1 MVLQHKGVLC
11 LQQEGVHPSTMV
23 SFEALGRGKR
33 RALIFS

>member
-11 LQQEGVHPSTMV
+11 LQQEGIQPGTMV

-33 RALIFS
+33 RVLIFS